1 MEEKKKIK
9 FETSSGF
16 CTTIIIQEIMVK
28 KKKIIFT
35 VYLPNFL
42 LRALLCV
49 HNQIGF
55 RNFT

>member
-1 MEEKKKIK
+1 MEKKKNQIWN
-9 FETSSGF
+9 
-16 CTTIIIQEIMVK
+16 IIWFLYHYNHSKNHGE
-28 KKKIIFT
+28 KKIIFT